1 MVTEQMIRDLINC
14 AKTLPNDDIN
24 KIITELN
31 LVKEHRA
38 DETRRAAA
46 KKVVEA
52 ITEYLALG
60 EEIAISGEV
69 YNEDYGE
76 NEEISATF
84 DGCANCDGYL
94 TFNFIQ

>member
-14 AKTLPNDDIN
+14 AKALPNDDIN